1 MPHIGKL
8 EQFDNSVESW
18 ESYEERLQAFFLAND
33 IDADHQVPSLIS
45 LIGPKTYTLLKNL
58 ISPDKAADKTIN
70 DLLKAL
76 RDHLSPKPSVIA
88 ERFRFHKRDQRP
100 GESVLSFMAEL
111 RNLATHCQFGA
122 SLNDTLRDRLVVG
135 LRNETTQKR
144 LLSETDLDLEK
155 AINLSVA
162 METAAKDAAEVQG
175 VRGES
180 VNSIRSNSTR
190 PKGGFNKKP
199 TPKHTNK
206 KPSAQKNMLVINLTA

>member
-58 ISPDKAADKTIN
+58 ISPAKATDKTIN

-88 ERFRFHKRDQRP
+88 EGFRFHKREQRP
-100 GESVLSFMAEL
+100 GESVLSFIAEL
-111 RNLATHCQFGA
+111 RNLATHCQFEA
-122 SLNDTLRDRLVVG
+122 SLSDTLRDRLVVG
-135 LRNETTQKR
+135 LRNETIQKR

-155 AINLSVA
+155 AINLSFA
-162 METAAKDAAEVQG
+162 METAARDAAEVQG
-175 VRGES
+175 GKE
-180 VNSIRSNSTR
+180 
-190 PKGGFNKKP
+190 
-199 TPKHTNK
+199 
-206 KPSAQKNMLVINLTA
+206 